1 MAFLL
6 NTPTMQ
12 DLEEI
17 LISKRGLELLVLQEL
32 FLWMEQKDGVMK
44 TILEE
49 YLKTEIC
56 VLTS

>member
-1 MAFLL
+1 
-6 NTPTMQ
+6 MQ